1 TVELPGA
8 RSSATYLNEGTRVKR
23 VSAHRGSWTPPLS
36 VGSEV
41 RREYSRYVVSVT
53 FERSLQMA
61 ARLSL
66 AFSMQES
73 FTATEIALLVVID
86 RSRIETKVRVR
97 RRLLKVMLEAVTS

>member
-1 TVELPGA
+1 
-8 RSSATYLNEGTRVKR
+8 
-23 VSAHRGSWTPPLS
+23 
-36 VGSEV
+36 
-41 RREYSRYVVSVT
+41 
-53 FERSLQMA
+53 MA